1 MNPGGSRNH
10 AITYELA
17 GLPIHKSSPLAKAGH
32 VHWQDLRRGCKLF
45 DPCVKLTGL
54 RGILSP
60 DLFHASL

>member
-10 AITYELA
+10 GITDELA

-45 DPCVKLTGL
+45 DPCIKLI
-54 RGILSP
+54 RFCRVLSP